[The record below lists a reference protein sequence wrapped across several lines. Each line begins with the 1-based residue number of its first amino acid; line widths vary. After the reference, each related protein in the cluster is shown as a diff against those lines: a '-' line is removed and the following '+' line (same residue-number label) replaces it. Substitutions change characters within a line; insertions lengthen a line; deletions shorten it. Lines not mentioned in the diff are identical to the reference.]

1 MRILSVI
8 PRPQNPQQIVIKT
21 VKDGMYIDY
30 IYSEVH
36 ELLRDPN
43 NPMEWCQWNGGTL
56 TEAISYVISLPGSEQ
71 DNFSISKPFTDLSN
85 TAI

>member
-8 PRPQNPQQIVIKT
+8 PRPQNPQQVVIKT
-21 VKDGMYIDY
+21 VKDGVYMDY

-43 NPMEWCQWNGGTL
+43 KPGEWCQWNGGTL
-56 TEAISYVISLPGSEQ
+56 TEAIQWVISLPGSVK
-71 DNFSISKPFTDLSN
+71 DNFEIIKQP
-85 TAI
+85 A